1 MPDGSDAGEVV
12 VGFDGSVH
20 AMQALDWALD
30 EAELRGSPL
39 VLCHAWQ
46 WPYQG
51 VAPDLEQAGRR
62 SLQAAAQHVLAH
74 GVECARERTAGVTV
88 RAVSSE
94 GSPVQR
100 LTERSVGAEV
110 LVLGSRGLGRL
121 ARVPVGSVAAQ
132 VAMHAECPVIVVR
145 GVGAMPRL
153 RDAGPVVVVADTS
166 PAAESA
172 LSFAVREAELR
183 QLRLKVVHLCADS
196 EAPAVPAT
204 RHSSSCERHSALGP
218 VEQAVAADRGQLPDV
233 HAHPENPLAPPPEAL
248 QKAVQEARLLVV
260 GASHPAFGSD
270 AQWLLYNA
278 VCPVAVVSSRNAD
291 DF

>member
-1 MPDGSDAGEVV
+1 MSDESSAREVV

-51 VAPDLEQAGRR
+51 VVPDLEEAGRR
-62 SLQAAAQHVLAH
+62 SLHAAAEHVLAH
-74 GVECARERTAGVTV
+74 GLKCARERTAGVTV
-88 RAVSSE
+88 RTVSSE

-100 LTERSVGAEV
+100 LTDLSAGAEV

-145 GVGAMPRL
+145 GVGALPRPEDL
-153 RDAGPVVVVADTS
+153 RPVVVVADAS

-172 LSFAVREAELR
+172 LSFAAREAELR
-183 QLRLKVVHLCADS
+183 QLPLKVVYSNAES
-196 EAPAVPAT
+196 EPVPVPAT
-204 RHSSSCERHSALGP
+204 RHSSAHD
-218 VEQAVAADRGQLPDV
+218 VMEQAVAVIQERHSDV
-233 HAHPENPLAPPPEAL
+233 LAHPENPLAPPSKAL
-248 QKAVQEARLLVV
+248 QEAVEEARLLVV
-260 GASHPAFGSD
+260 GASHPAFGSV

-278 VCPVAVVSSRNAD
+278 VCPIAVVSHKESD
-291 DF
+291 GS